1 MSPEAPAGRCLWK
14 ISTRSARKTQVM
26 ELIGIASAVPLIGG
40 ARCLLFSKNRDRLL
54 EGDVAAK
61 LRCRAGRV
69 TLLSTKPNFISA
81 FSPLRASARQAS
93 LASRAKAGGR
103 YHSNLCQRIAADLIE
118 GSPALFLDNLNNTA
132 FKSDLLASV
141 GAMRKEDRPPA
152 YGRRTPR
159 LRPRVL
165 RFVSCLRGPVLIS
178 STAICPRVDRTL

>member
-1 MSPEAPAGRCLWK
+1 MLVEDFYSIRSENAGDGADWDCECCSADWSGSVSAILEEPRPAFGR
-14 ISTRSARKTQVM
+14 
-26 ELIGIASAVPLIGG
+26 
-40 ARCLLFSKNRDRLL
+40 RCRGETS
-54 EGDVAAK
+54 
-61 LRCRAGRV
+61 RCRAGRV

-141 GAMRKEDRPPA
+141 GAMREEDRPPA